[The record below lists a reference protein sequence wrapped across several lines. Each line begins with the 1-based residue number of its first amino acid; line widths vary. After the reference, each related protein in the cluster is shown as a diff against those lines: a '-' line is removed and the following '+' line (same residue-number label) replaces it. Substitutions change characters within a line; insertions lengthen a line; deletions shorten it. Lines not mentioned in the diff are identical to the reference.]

1 VCAESG
7 YLHIMKQHYILFV
20 LMSVILFACG
30 KKQEEKLCKKWIVYK
45 VDFENIDKD
54 TVGQDPLQTGME
66 DVFKELMSNMLSN
79 TEYTFNEDGSYDVL
93 YGTNKNKGTWKL
105 EDSGNTLIMTK
116 PDKDKKQ
123 QPKPAII
130 ERLDDTSMVLMM
142 KADQSSYNVRLL
154 MKEVKGETAH

>member
-1 VCAESG
+1 
-7 YLHIMKQHYILFV
+7 MKQHYILFV
-20 LMSVILFACG
+20 LMSVLLFACG

-105 EDSGNTLIMTK
+105 EDSGK
-116 PDKDKKQ
+116 HPHH
-123 QPKPAII
+123 
-130 ERLDDTSMVLMM
+130 
-142 KADQSSYNVRLL
+142 DQT
-154 MKEVKGETAH
+154 G

>member
-1 VCAESG
+1 
-7 YLHIMKQHYILFV
+7 
-20 LMSVILFACG
+20 
-30 KKQEEKLCKKWIVYK
+30 
-45 VDFENIDKD
+45 
-54 TVGQDPLQTGME
+54 
-66 DVFKELMSNMLSN
+66 MSNMLSN

>member
-1 VCAESG
+1 
-7 YLHIMKQHYILFV
+7 
-20 LMSVILFACG
+20 
-30 KKQEEKLCKKWIVYK
+30 
-45 VDFENIDKD
+45 
-54 TVGQDPLQTGME
+54 
-66 DVFKELMSNMLSN
+66 
-79 TEYTFNEDGSYDVL
+79 
-93 YGTNKNKGTWKL
+93 
-105 EDSGNTLIMTK
+105 MTK